1 VAQKVHVELVD
12 DLDESPADETLAF
25 ALDGESY
32 EIDLNDKHA
41 SAIRKALAPYV
52 EAGRKVGGS
61 RGKKKTSRPAGGPLP
76 KDVREWAIESGMDVP
91 ARGRIPNEVMDAY
104 AAAH

>member
-12 DLDESPADETLAF
+12 DLDESPADETLTF

-52 EAGRKVGGS
+52 EAGRKVGG
-61 RGKKKTSRPAGGPLP
+61 KKKKNSRAQSGPDAKEVRAWAVEAG
-76 KDVREWAIESGMDVP
+76 IEVP
-91 ARGRIPNEVMDAY
+91 ERGRVPNSVMEAY
-104 AAAH
+104 AEAH